1 MLVLAAAN
9 LLGVALFGTLYVV
22 AGLRYMSHAAFLGC
36 LVVLFAVVT
45 TLWLRVEAH
54 HQHLQPVRRFGRVAA
69 GLVAVVI
76 AVPLAV
82 LMPVFWLDARLPV
95 EAGLNS
101 RRGAIMVVVL
111 IALILTLLVNM
122 VGGLVIAVRFVFARS
137 RA

>member
-22 AGLRYMSHAAFLGC
+22 AGLRYMSSAAFLGC

-45 TLWLRVEAH
+45 IVWLRVEVH
-54 HQHLQPVRRFGRVAA
+54 HQHLEPARRVGRVAG
-69 GLVAVVI
+69 GLVAVVT
-76 AVPLAV
+76 AVPIAV

-101 RRGAIMVVVL
+101 RRGAVMVVVL
-111 IALILTLLVNM
+111 ISLVLTLLVNV
-122 VGGLVIAVRFVFARS
+122 VGGLVIAIRFVLARS